1 VLVRHFDKPRIAPYL
16 RITVGTE
23 EDTKR
28 LIAAA
33 GDILTAR
40 L

>member
-1 VLVRHFDKPRIAPYL
+1 VLV

-23 EDTKR
+23 DDTKR

-33 GDILTAR
+33 AEILAGVIVAISA
-40 L
+40 LKP